1 MTSFTNRGRAIYK
14 QVVDFEQRIFFDK
27 NAGKVLDSIEFR
39 LKTLRNEFESQAKSL
54 VQKMPSNMRSSQNV
68 VNRRNN
74 VKKVKVSEMNSA
86 LNRLKTLSKN
96 SSVNEKTALLSELR
110 TSLEEVKSK
119 AANTGKALGV

>member
-1 MTSFTNRGRAIYK
+1 M
-14 QVVDFEQRIFFDK
+14 VDFEQRIFFDK

-54 VQKMPSNMRSSQNV
+54 VQKMPSNVRSSQNV